1 MPLIDR
7 GLQRRH
13 SSSSAST
20 DHVLVCM
27 CREAQRRQAVFTHL
41 DPLETHADHRDGTVL
56 TVTVLCAARATSTG
70 RCKGEVGSPSLKVR
84 ASMHMFP
91 ASLHPI
97 PRRSSHSRAMRA

>member
-1 MPLIDR
+1 MLLIDR

-13 SSSSAST
+13 SSSSTST

-41 DPLETHADHRDGTVL
+41 DPLETHADHRDGTVF
-56 TVTVLCAARATSTG
+56 TVTVLLAARATSTG

-91 ASLHPI
+91 ASLHLI
-97 PRRSSHSRAMRA
+97 PCRFPRSRAMRA